1 MTKEKLKST
10 SSNVVSRG
18 YKWTSKTLW
27 GYGVGHIENDLCATL
42 WFSYLL
48 VFLEQVTKMDPGK
61 AGVLMVIG
69 QLTDGIAT
77 PIVGLG
83 LDKEQFAH
91 V

>member
-1 MTKEKLKST
+1 M
-10 SSNVVSRG
+10 
-18 YKWTSKTLW
+18 
-27 GYGVGHIENDLCATL
+27 GHIENDLCATL

-61 AGVLMVIG
+61 AGILMVIG

-83 LDKEQFAH
+83 LDKEAVDH
-91 V
+91 VQRFPDVSFNISDFNTIERREQ